1 MRMDGIGAQQGG
13 SQLPPKQQLS
23 FQEIPCGRE
32 VILTDA
38 QRYPG
43 KDCF

>member
-1 MRMDGIGAQQGG
+1 MDGTRVQRGG
-13 SQLPPKQQLS
+13 SGLLPKQQLS
-23 FQEIPCGRE
+23 FREIPCGRE

-38 QRYPG
+38 QRYLG

>member
-1 MRMDGIGAQQGG
+1 MRMDGIRVRQSS

-23 FQEIPCGRE
+23 FREIPCGRE